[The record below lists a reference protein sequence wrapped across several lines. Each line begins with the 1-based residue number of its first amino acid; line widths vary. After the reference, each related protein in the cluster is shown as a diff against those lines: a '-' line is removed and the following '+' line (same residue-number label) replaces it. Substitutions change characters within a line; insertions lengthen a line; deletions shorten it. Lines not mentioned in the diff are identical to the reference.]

1 MESLFSKLLK
11 QQMEKIRKAAVD
23 SEERMQRER
32 LEQQAN
38 EVNVSSADLKV
49 FRDHMQAAA
58 DYLMDGDQDG
68 CFRVVKHL
76 CQQYAAVLDTDLE
89 GFQDDVNDYISM
101 AVDECKDGMGW
112 YMFGDEEITK
122 QIQQWVVWHH
132 LLLD

>member
-1 MESLFSKLLK
+1 MESIFSRLLK
-11 QQMEKIRKAAVD
+11 QQMEKVRKAAVD

-38 EVNVSSADLKV
+38 KVNVSGADLKV
-49 FRDHMQAAA
+49 FKDHMQTAA
-58 DYLMDGDQDG
+58 DYLMDGDRDG

-76 CQQYAAVLDTDLE
+76 CQQYAVSDTDLE
-89 GFQDDVNDYISM
+89 AFQDDVNDYIFM

-122 QIQQWVVWHH
+122 QIQQWVAWHH
-132 LLLD
+132 LLLN

>member
-11 QQMEKIRKAAVD
+11 QRMEKVRGVAVD
-23 SEERMQRER
+23 LEERTQRER

-38 EVNVSSADLKV
+38 EVNVSGSDLKV
-49 FRDHMQAAA
+49 FKDHIQTAAN
-58 DYLMDGDQDG
+58 YLMDGDQDG

-76 CQQYAAVLDTDLE
+76 CQQYVVSDTDLE
-89 GFQDDVNDYISM
+89 DFQDDVNDYISM

-122 QIQQWVVWHH
+122 QVQQWVVCHH
-132 LLLD
+132 LLLN

>member
-1 MESLFSKLLK
+1 MESRFSKLLK
-11 QQMEKIRKAAVD
+11 QRMEKVRGVAVD
-23 SEERMQRER
+23 SEERTQRER

-38 EVNVSSADLKV
+38 KVNVPGADLKV
-49 FRDHMQAAA
+49 FKDHMQTAAN
-58 DYLMDGDQDG
+58 YLMDGDQDG

-76 CQQYAAVLDTDLE
+76 CQQYAAVLNTDLE

-132 LLLD
+132 LLLN

>member
-1 MESLFSKLLK
+1 MESRFSKLLK
-11 QQMEKIRKAAVD
+11 QRMEKVRKAAVD

-38 EVNVSSADLKV
+38 KVNVSGADLKV
-49 FRDHMQAAA
+49 FKDHMQTAAN
-58 DYLMDGDQDG
+58 YLMDGDQDG

-76 CQQYAAVLDTDLE
+76 CQQYAVSDTDLE
-89 GFQDDVNDYISM
+89 GFQDDVNDYIFM
-101 AVDECKDGMGW
+101 AVHECKDGMGW

-122 QIQQWVVWHH
+122 QIQQWVVCHH

>member
-38 EVNVSSADLKV
+38 KVNVPGADLKV
-49 FRDHMQAAA
+49 FRDHMQTAA
-58 DYLMDGDQDG
+58 DYLMDGDRDS
-68 CFRVVKHL
+68 CFRVVNHL
-76 CQQYAAVLDTDLE
+76 CQQYAAVLNTDLE

-122 QIQQWVVWHH
+122 QVQQWVVCHH
-132 LLLD
+132 LLLN

>member
-1 MESLFSKLLK
+1 MESIFSRLLK
-11 QQMEKIRKAAVD
+11 QQMEKVRKAAVD

-38 EVNVSSADLKV
+38 KVNVSGADLKV
-49 FRDHMQAAA
+49 FKDHMQTAA
-58 DYLMDGDQDG
+58 DYLMDGDRDG

-76 CQQYAAVLDTDLE
+76 CQQYAVSDTDLE
-89 GFQDDVNDYISM
+89 DFQDDVNGYILM